1 MMTEFEKDF
10 IENKIKYIFELVK
23 SMNISGEEYY
33 INIVHHAEVQYDQ
46 MRKLIEDRM
55 GF

>member
-1 MMTEFEKDF
+1 MTEFEKDF

-33 INIVHHAEVQYDQ
+33 VNIVHHAEVQYDQ
-46 MRKLIEDRM
+46 MKELIGDKME
-55 GF
+55 F

>member
-1 MMTEFEKDF
+1 MTEFEKDF

-46 MRKLIEDRM
+46 MKKLIESRTE
-55 GF
+55 F